1 MNQTALQ
8 VENGEGRRRTKTE
21 NEGEG
26 QKGECDGMREEEH
39 EAKWEGMR
47 EETWGKGLLKSQDE
61 KSML

>member
-1 MNQTALQ
+1 
-8 VENGEGRRRTKTE
+8 
-21 NEGEG
+21 
-26 QKGECDGMREEEH
+26 MREEEH